1 MCFLKLAMPLPTG
14 GVHIMELDE
23 PAARE
28 ALAEMET
35 WGDDCSQD
43 FKEMRDALRAKF
55 IGRTGS
61 SPTLTPNNAQMEA
74 PNA

>member
-1 MCFLKLAMPLPTG
+1 MTFLKLAMQLPTG
-14 GVHIMELDE
+14 GIHMMELDE

-43 FKEMRDALRAKF
+43 SKEMRDALRAKF
-55 IGRTGS
+55 NEENVKILHAGC
-61 SPTLTPNNAQMEA
+61 EA
-74 PNA
+74 

>member
-1 MCFLKLAMPLPTG
+1 MCFLKIAMPLPTG

-23 PAARE
+23 LAARE

-43 FKEMRDALRAKF
+43 SKEMRDALRAKF
-55 IGRTGS
+55 NEENDS
-61 SPTLTPNNAQMEA
+61 SSDTSGAS
-74 PNA
+74 

>member
-1 MCFLKLAMPLPTG
+1 MPFLKLAMPLPTG

-35 WGDDCSQD
+35 WGDECSQD
-43 FKEMRDALRAKF
+43 CKEMREALRVKFNGENAK
-55 IGRTGS
+55 S
-61 SPTLTPNNAQMEA
+61 LSTP
-74 PNA
+74 

>member
-1 MCFLKLAMPLPTG
+1 
-14 GVHIMELDE
+14 MELDE

-43 FKEMRDALRAKF
+43 SKEMRDALRAKF
-55 IGRTGS
+55 NEENVKCGGTAREPHAGEGR
-61 SPTLTPNNAQMEA
+61 EA
-74 PNA
+74 

>member
-1 MCFLKLAMPLPTG
+1 MAFLKLAMQLPTG
-14 GVHIMELDE
+14 GIHMMELDK

-43 FKEMRDALRAKF
+43 SKEMRDALRAKF
-55 IGRTGS
+55 NEENEK
-61 SPTLTPNNAQMEA
+61 SPDAGANEMKS
-74 PNA
+74 

>member
-35 WGDDCSQD
+35 WGNDCSQD
-43 FKEMRDALRAKF
+43 SKEMRDALRAKF
-55 IGRTGS
+55 NEENAAPTRPGQPGSGRPET
-61 SPTLTPNNAQMEA
+61 
-74 PNA
+74 

>member
-43 FKEMRDALRAKF
+43 SKEMRDALRAKF
-55 IGRTGS
+55 NEENAPAMARPDQSQET
-61 SPTLTPNNAQMEA
+61 TTP
-74 PNA
+74 

>member
-1 MCFLKLAMPLPTG
+1 MAFLKLAMQLPTG
-14 GVHIMELDE
+14 GVHILELDE

-43 FKEMRDALRAKF
+43 SKDMRDALRAKF
-55 IGRTGS
+55 NEENVKCPPTGA
-61 SPTLTPNNAQMEA
+61 TEKEVEK
-74 PNA
+74 